1 MKIENIL
8 DFESKQLNRLD
19 FLPYRY
25 KSMGFIVLALSLIG
39 LAFIYFAQVD
49 FIVFKE
55 VLKSLLLLS
64 MLLISVTKERS
75 EDEYTLR
82 QRAKSYIF
90 AFVFTVLYAI
100 FQPYVDYGVG
110 LLLLKP
116 ESADYSEYSTFII
129 IWYMLFIQIG
139 FYYLLRITR

>member
-1 MKIENIL
+1 MKIEKIL
-8 DFESKQLNRLD
+8 DFESKQLNRLH

-39 LAFIYFAQVD
+39 LVFMYFAQTD
-49 FIVFKE
+49 LMLLKE

-90 AFVFTVLYAI
+90 AFVITVLYAI

-110 LLLLKP
+110 LLLKP
-116 ESADYSEYSTFII
+116 ESAVYSEYSTFVI